1 MQLLAEQDIADE
13 WNGLL
18 WSKRKVCAD
27 KKAYHGEIGKTY
39 GQSG

>member
-13 WNGLL
+13 WNGAI
-18 WSKRKVCAD
+18 WSKRKYVLIN
-27 KKAYHGEIGKTY
+27 KAYHGEIGKPY